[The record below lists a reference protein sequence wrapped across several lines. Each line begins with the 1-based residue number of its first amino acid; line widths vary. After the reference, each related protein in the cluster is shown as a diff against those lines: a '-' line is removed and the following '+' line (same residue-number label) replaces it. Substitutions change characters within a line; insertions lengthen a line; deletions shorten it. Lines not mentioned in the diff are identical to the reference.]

1 MAAVEDYS
9 EAYAGE
15 HGRFALIPAAYVV
28 LRRGD
33 EVLLQRRAGTGYY
46 DGYWAAGAAG
56 HVEQGESVLAAAA
69 REAVEELGV
78 LVEVR
83 DLETLT
89 VMHRTGGTGAAIDE
103 RLDVFFSC
111 TRWTGE
117 PALQED
123 KASDLR
129 WFALDALPEP
139 VVPHELAVLEAL
151 RDGALEPVT
160 AFGF

>member
-1 MAAVEDYS
+1 MAATEDYS

-15 HGRFALIPAAYVV
+15 HGRFAVIPAAYVV

-56 HVEQGESVLAAAA
+56 HVEQGESVPAAAS
-69 REAVEELGV
+69 REALEELGV
-78 LVEVR
+78 RIEIEDLVV
-83 DLETLT
+83 LT

-103 RLDVFFSC
+103 RLDVFFAC
-111 TRWTGE
+111 TQWVGE

-129 WFALDALPEP
+129 WFALDALPEQ
-139 VVPHELAVLEAL
+139 VVPHELAVLEAW
-151 RDGALEPVT
+151 RDGMLQPLTV
-160 AFGF
+160 FGF

>member
-15 HGRFALIPAAYVV
+15 HGRFAVIPAAYVV

-33 EVLLQRRAGTGYY
+33 EVLLQRRSGTGYY

-56 HVEQGESVLAAAA
+56 HVEQGESMLAAAA
-69 REAVEELGV
+69 REALEELGV
-78 LVEVR
+78 HVEVH
-83 DLETLT
+83 DLATLT

-103 RLDVFFSC
+103 RLDVFFAC
-111 TRWTGE
+111 TRWTGD

-129 WFALDALPEP
+129 WFALDALPDQ
-139 VVPHELAVLEAL
+139 VVPHELAVLEAW
-151 RDGALEPVT
+151 RDGTLQPVT
-160 AFGF
+160 VFGF